1 MKIKISNALYILIL
15 LPWPI
20 DEDSL
25 VDTLKVKSDSI
36 IHWRIRLAIL
46 CRARLFNVDIR
57 QIPANG
63 LSRSRIHVSIA
74 AARRSS
80 VHDDL

>member
-1 MKIKISNALYILIL
+1 MG
-15 LPWPI
+15 
-20 DEDSL
+20 EDIRSW
-25 VDTLKVKSDSI
+25 TRWK
-36 IHWRIRLAIL
+36 WRVTRSFIGAYACLAHTVY
-46 CRARLFNVDIR
+46 RARLFNVDIR